1 MNYQIYPCHGIEKKS
16 LVLLPVSFPSV
27 ADLKRLSFLQEK
39 FFTTCSLA
47 WASKQLQLLW
57 TFPTSSCSQ
66 ILGVV
71 LPEYSSLKKAIK
83 ISKSENPKEFTM

>member
-1 MNYQIYPCHGIEKKS
+1 MGLKKKS

-39 FFTTCSLA
+39 LFTTLYHSLA